1 MSKKEKYTFEE
12 ALHRLEEIVSKLE
25 DGDVPLED
33 TIKLF
38 QEGTELINFCN
49 KKLEEVKFKVEM
61 VVKNKD
67 GFKLVD
73 FEEKSNENFKKINE
87 ELDLNELEETED
99 EEDESNDLP
108 F

>member
-25 DGDVPLED
+25 TGDVPLED
-33 TIKLF
+33 TIRLF

-61 VVKNKD
+61 VVRNKN

-73 FEEKSNENFKKINE
+73 FEEKSNGNFKKINE
-87 ELDLNELEETED
+87 EVELDEFEETE
-99 EEDESNDLP
+99 EEENNELP